1 MKDGQT
7 AYRQGFKA
15 VPNIYF
21 VLYGKFDY
29 KVWEEVKNNDTETS
43 GTEGPSKVVSPDGTK
58 QQVSF
63 GERCGLG
70 WTIGEEILFNDK
82 DHEEIM

>member
-43 GTEGPSKVVSPDGTK
+43 GTEGPSKVVSPA
-58 QQVSF
+58 V
-63 GERCGLG
+63 L
-70 WTIGEEILFNDK
+70 
-82 DHEEIM
+82 